1 MTNNGNEFH
10 CVGLVK
16 EKARCPKVFVF
27 VKGMRKV
34 LVSEMEQL
42 SGWMAD
48 SQQFRKIDW
57 VTFSERIV
65 AQSCDVIL
73 DS

>member
-1 MTNNGNEFH
+1 M
-10 CVGLVK
+10 K

-65 AQSCDVIL
+65 AQTLYWIL
-73 DS
+73 ETTGSQ